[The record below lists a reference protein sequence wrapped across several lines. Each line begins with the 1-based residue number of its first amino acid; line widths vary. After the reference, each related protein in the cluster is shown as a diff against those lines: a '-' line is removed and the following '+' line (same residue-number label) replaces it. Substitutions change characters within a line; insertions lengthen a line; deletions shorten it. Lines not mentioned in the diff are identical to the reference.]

1 MLSQRVGALLG
12 LFGTLI
18 VLLTTLTI
26 LFLGSRNGS
35 QDVLRGAGQRMSDAD
50 DLAPLVVRVASNHK

>member
-12 LFGTLI
+12 LLGGVM

-26 LFLGSRNGS
+26 LFLGSRGGS
-35 QDVLRGAGQRMSDAD
+35 QDVVRGTGQRISDAEGI
-50 DLAPLVVRVASNHK
+50 APQIVRVASNNR